1 LGDLTEI
8 NANLEL
14 AINHYNTTINGARQM
29 IPHRVLRN
37 EITGSGL
44 KDRVTACRKR
54 LRESRVMLKA
64 HADTNVVEELFPEA
78 VAPLIQLND
87 YATIDFDSG
96 K

>member
-1 LGDLTEI
+1 
-8 NANLEL
+8 
-14 AINHYNTTINGARQM
+14 M
-29 IPHRVLRN
+29 IPHRMLRN

-64 HADTNVVEELFPEA
+64 HAHINVVEELFPEA

-87 YATIDFDSG
+87 YAAIDFDG
-96 K
+96 AKQTEELEVGIT